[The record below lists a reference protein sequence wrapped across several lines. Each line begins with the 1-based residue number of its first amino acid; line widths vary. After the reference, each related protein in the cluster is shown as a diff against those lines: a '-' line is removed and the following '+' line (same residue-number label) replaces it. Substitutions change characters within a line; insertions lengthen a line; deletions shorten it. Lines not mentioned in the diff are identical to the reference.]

1 MKKATDD
8 LDWGG
13 GRRQTNKTKKEN
25 KNLKS
30 RTSIVK
36 FKQKVRTEEFS
47 DIKKK
52 TQLLNLKRGILK

>member
-52 TQLLNLKRGILK
+52 NQIT